1 MMLYFIQESRAI
13 VGFSDR
19 QKIQSFADF
28 YSNNKPVA
36 FVCHSPGALKNVK
49 VNGEFLVRKKTYR
62 FSNAE
67 EAAVGLNVVPF
78 Y

>member
-1 MMLYFIQESRAI
+1 L
-13 VGFSDR
+13 R
-19 QKIQSFADF
+19 QTKNSIALIADF
-28 YSNNKPVA
+28 SNNKPVA

-49 VNGEFLVRKKTYR
+49 VNGEFLVKEKTYR

-67 EAAVGLNVVPF
+67 EAAVGLTDVVPF

>member
-1 MMLYFIQESRAI
+1 

-19 QKIQSFADF
+19 KNSIALIADF

-36 FVCHSPGALKNVK
+36 FVCHSPGALKK
-49 VNGEFLVRKKTYR
+49 KLTVNFSKRKNR

-67 EAAVGLNVVPF
+67 EAAVGLTDVVPF

>member
-1 MMLYFIQESRAI
+1 LPI
-13 VGFSDR
+13 
-19 QKIQSFADF
+19 F

-49 VNGEFLVRKKTYR
+49 VNGEFLVKGKNR

-67 EAAVGLNVVPF
+67 EAAVGLTDVVPF
-78 Y
+78 F

>member
-1 MMLYFIQESRAI
+1 MMLYFIQE
-13 VGFSDR
+13 VTGHCGSDR
-19 QKIQSFADF
+19 QKFNRFNCRF

-49 VNGEFLVRKKTYR
+49 VNGEFLVKGKKTYR

-67 EAAVGLNVVPF
+67 EAAG
-78 Y
+78 